1 MLSRYKIDLP
11 DASLANQKRVYLEAF
26 DHVSTVQ
33 HHLEVANAAEQ
44 LAKRFGGD
52 CQKATIAG
60 LFHDISM
67 VIPNDER
74 LAFQEYYGLEIVPEE
89 RKVPLLLHQKQS
101 ATLAKELFGITDPEI
116 LSAITCHTTLKEN
129 FSKLDLIVFLA
140 DKIEWDR
147 ADAAPFLEELL
158 AALDNS
164 LEAAAL
170 CYLDWLFAG
179 DLLVAHP
186 WAVAAKQ
193 QLQKK
198 LLTKKAK
205 TTILKKPK
213 KQKLLY

>member
-1 MLSRYKIDLP
+1 MG
-11 DASLANQKRVYLEAF
+11 SLTL
-26 DHVSTVQ
+26 
-33 HHLEVANAAEQ
+33 
-44 LAKRFGGD
+44 RF
-52 CQKATIAG
+52 
-60 LFHDISM
+60 
-67 VIPNDER
+67 
-74 LAFQEYYGLEIVPEE
+74 
-89 RKVPLLLHQKQS
+89 
-101 ATLAKELFGITDPEI
+101 

-193 QLQKK
+193 QLQKATLK
-198 LLTKKAK
+198 SFLKSYLPKKAK
-205 TTILKKPK
+205 TTILKNSLK
-213 KQKLLY
+213 KELV

>member
-1 MLSRYKIDLP
+1 MLNRYKIDLP
-11 DASLANQKRVYLEAF
+11 NESFSNQMVFYLEAF
-26 DHVSTVQ
+26 DQISTVQ
-33 HHLEVANAAEQ
+33 HHLEVANVAEQ
-44 LAKRFGGD
+44 LAKRFGDD
-52 CQKATIAG
+52 CHKAMIAG
-60 LFHDISM
+60 LFHDISV

-74 LAFQEYYGLEIVPEE
+74 LAFQEYFGLGILPEE

-101 ATLAKELFGITDPEI
+101 AILAKELFGITDLEI
-116 LSAITCHTTLKEN
+116 LSAIACHTTLKEN

-147 ADAAPFLEELL
+147 PEAAPFLEELL

-198 LLTKKAK
+198 LL
-205 TTILKKPK
+205 
-213 KQKLLY
+213 